1 MNINGK
7 RMILNP
13 NKDIVDRIINRIYMN
28 DGNCPC
34 QVTEEGKDTRCPCFD
49 FTINNNCHC
58 SLFVPEE

>member
-1 MNINGK
+1 MNENEK

-13 NKDIVDRIINRIYMN
+13 NKDLVDKIIRRIYMN

-34 QVTEEGKDTRCPCFD
+34 QPIEDGKDTRCPCFD
-49 FTINNNCHC
+49 FTVNHNCHC